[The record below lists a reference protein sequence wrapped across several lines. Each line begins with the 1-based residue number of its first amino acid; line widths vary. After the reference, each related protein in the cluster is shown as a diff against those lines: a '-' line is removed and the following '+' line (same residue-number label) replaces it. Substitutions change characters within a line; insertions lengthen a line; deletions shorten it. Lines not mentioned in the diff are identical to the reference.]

1 MNDPGH
7 GQASRHATCE
17 GNPRMSAASS
27 LCPLLVLLIV
37 CDRCG
42 VRCEVRGLEEE
53 EGVTCGPV
61 SLCTSGWRYQSPSEM
76 WAVSCWCCAFCLSGS
91 WESWRANS
99 ELITHYRR
107 STNIGRDAPYLAS
120 LLISLEQADV
130 RMLSL
135 ILCWCQPR
143 SVSAG
148 LYHAEYITDTQP
160 SSRVRHLA
168 VMRVTRVLC

>member
-1 MNDPGH
+1 MIRGTGSFTSCNMWRK
-7 GQASRHATCE
+7 SKNVR
-17 GNPRMSAASS
+17 RVLSLSSAGPID
-27 LCPLLVLLIV
+27 CVRQVL
-37 CDRCG
+37 G
-42 VRCEVRGLEEE
+42 EVWRRR
-53 EGVTCGPV
+53 GVTCGPV
-61 SLCTSGWRYQSPSEM
+61 SLSTSGGRYQSPSEI
-76 WAVSCWCCAFCLSGS
+76 WAVSCCAYCLSGS

-99 ELITHYRR
+99 ELITHNRR
-107 STNIGRDAPYLAS
+107 STNIGRDAPYLPS

-160 SSRVRHLA
+160 SSRVRHLP
-168 VMRVTRVLC
+168 VMRVTKVLC